1 MRRRWVLWVFSAALA
16 LVTTLAIVGYLQGL
30 RRQAAVV
37 TPVKTEAAVFART
50 NVAER
55 KVVSADTLE
64 LRQIPATAIHPRA
77 ARRIEDVAGR
87 VAVAPIFADEQVLTN
102 KLAAP
107 GVNVGL
113 SYALPKDKR
122 AMTIAVNEVIGV
134 AGFVFPGDRVDVVA
148 TVNSGDLHLTKVVL
162 QDVEVLA
169 IAQKVEQK
177 PGEEPRVTT
186 SATLALTPE
195 QTEIVAQVDT
205 SGRVRLALRPY
216 GVNEQVQTA
225 GATIDTAFGK
235 KAAPAAA
242 APQPAGT
249 KAKVAAART
258 AVRPRPARAMA
269 APLAAAP
276 TVIPVIYN
284 VELWRATAK
293 STVQLEEGRR
303 R

>member
-37 TPVKTEAAVFART
+37 TPVKTETAVFART

-55 KVVSADTLE
+55 KVVSADILE

-113 SYALPKDKR
+113 SYTLPKDKR

-216 GVNEQVQTA
+216 GVNDQVKTA
-225 GATIDTAFGK
+225 GATIDAAFGR
-235 KAAPAAA
+235 KAAP
-242 APQPAGT
+242 
-249 KAKVAAART
+249 AAART

-269 APLAAAP
+269 APLAAVP
-276 TVIPVIYN
+276 TVIPVIHN

-293 STVQLEEGRR
+293 STVQFEEGRR

>member
-16 LVTTLAIVGYLQGL
+16 LVTTLAIVGYRQGL

-37 TPVKTEAAVFART
+37 APVKTEAAVFART

-102 KLAAP
+102 KLAAL

-122 AMTIAVNEVIGV
+122 AMTIAINEVIGV

-205 SGRVRLALRPY
+205 SGGVRLALRPP
-216 GVNEQVQTA
+216 GVNKQAKTA
-225 GATIDTAFGK
+225 GATIYTSFGE
-235 KAAPAAA
+235 KATPAAA

-258 AVRPRPARAMA
+258 AVRPRSARAMA